1 MTRNRASRRASV
13 ALLAVLI
20 LPACAVFKKQ
30 VPLTPEQSYERG
42 MAAHAA
48 GQHGRAAQ
56 LLGTWVQANAGDPRL
71 PTALLALAR
80 SHLERRDWVT
90 ASSEFLRVVTDFPQ
104 SPEQREARFGICDA
118 YHRLSPKP
126 PLDQEYTRAGVAYCD
141 SYAQYYPD
149 TPEAPTARQWVGE
162 MRGKLAE
169 KEYLNGMFYFRRQ
182 AYDAAV
188 IYFNDAATGF
198 PETAWAPAALLK
210 VVESYEKIGYKEEA
224 EEARTR
230 LRTQFPESQEAR
242 SLAAAAPA
250 TPPS

>member
-1 MTRNRASRRASV
+1 MTRNRVSRRASA
-13 ALLAVLI
+13 ALLALLVL
-20 LPACAVFKKQ
+20 PGCAVFQKQ

-56 LLGTWVQANAGDPRL
+56 LLGAWVQGNAGDPRM

-80 SHLERRDWVT
+80 SHLERREWV
-90 ASSEFLRVVTDFPQ
+90 SSAAEFLRVVTDFPQ
-104 SPEQREARFGICDA
+104 SPEQREARFGVCDA
-118 YHRLSPKP
+118 YRRLSPRP
-126 PLDQEYTRAGVAYCD
+126 PLDQEYTRAAVAYCD
-141 SYAQYYPD
+141 SYAQYYGD
-149 TPEAPTARQWVGE
+149 TPEAATARQWVGE
-162 MRGKLAE
+162 LRAKLAE

-198 PETAWAPAALLK
+198 PETPWPPAALLK
-210 VVESYEKIGYKEEA
+210 VVESYERIGYKEEA

-230 LRTQFPESQEAR
+230 LRTQFPQSSEAR
-242 SLAAAAPA
+242 SLAAALA